1 MNEKLKKALMLMLTV
16 ISGGFLVLALAKYA
30 LPVLA
35 PFIIAWAIA
44 GAVKRPAGKVS
55 ARTGVPERVCR
66 LVLSGLSLLVAF
78 SIAFIGIWQL
88 IAAAWEL
95 LTDIG
100 ERSALYELMQR
111 LERIRLPFL
120 DGGLSEEI
128 SLRLREA
135 IDGIISSA
143 LSSVA
148 SAVTQLGA
156 GLPGALLFLLV
167 TVIAVI
173 YFALDLERINRGA
186 ARLVPRGWRDNLR
199 RFGENMLSMTK
210 KYLRSYLL
218 LMLITF
224 GVVLVGLLLIGVEH
238 AALIALI
245 VALLDILPV
254 IGVGTVLLPWSIFEL
269 VLGNGG
275 VGIGLAVLFVVN
287 TVQRQLLEPKIVG
300 KSLDMHPIVTL
311 IILYAGYSLLGIFG
325 VILTP
330 VVALVIGALFTEEDH
345 TAEISEGTG
354 AE

>member
-1 MNEKLKKALMLMLTV
+1 MNEKIKKVLVLMLTV
-16 ISGGFLVLALAKYA
+16 IAGGFLLLVFAKHL

-44 GAVKRPAGKVS
+44 GAVKRPAGKIS
-55 ARTGVPERVCR
+55 ERTGIPERACR
-66 LVLSGLSLLVAF
+66 LILAGVLLLVVF
-78 SIAFIGIWQL
+78 SLAFIGIWQL

-100 ERSALYELMQR
+100 EGSALYELLQR
-111 LERIRLPFL
+111 LGHIKLPFL

-135 IDGIISSA
+135 VDGIISSA
-143 LSSVA
+143 LASVA

-186 ARLVPRGWRDNLR
+186 MRLVPRGWRDNLG
-199 RFGENMLSMTK
+199 RFGENMLYMTK

-224 GVVLVGLLLIGVEH
+224 GVVLLGLLLIGVEH
-238 AALIALI
+238 AALIALVI
-245 VALLDILPV
+245 ALLDILPV
-254 IGVGTVLLPWSIFEL
+254 IGVGTVLIPWCIFEL
-269 VLGNGG
+269 VMGNSG

-287 TVQRQLLEPKIVG
+287 TVQRQLIEPKIVG

-311 IILYAGYSLLGIFG
+311 LILYAGYSLLGIFG

-330 VVALVIGALFTEEDH
+330 VVALVIGALFAEEDH
-345 TAEISEGTG
+345 TAEISKGTS